1 MTCQRHVPSRMSLDL
16 HDQERVKI
24 DASQEK
30 RIAWIRSQ
38 CFVNKL
44 LTSETQLLPSTY
56 GIRHSKCASL
66 SGNVFGSFPRDSR
79 GFGAGMKLSAKYT
92 SSRRDLPKGFSLVEL
107 LLSLAVLL
115 VLTAVAIPVV
125 VRSLQSYQLNS
136 VASQFAGMLKF
147 TKFEAIRQNT
157 LVGCQ
162 IVRQGSNWF
171 VWVDSNGNGI
181 ADGAEPQMVIT
192 GSLTLLPE
200 ASVPSPAPIV
210 ASLGPGRSSFLY
222 VVWSGVNASV
232 IYDQRGVLYYPG
244 GVTEAYA
251 YYLGNRNDPN
261 FGYRAIIVLP
271 SGAVQVWTSSSA
283 GDWQRVS

>member
-1 MTCQRHVPSRMSLDL
+1 
-16 HDQERVKI
+16 
-24 DASQEK
+24 
-30 RIAWIRSQ
+30 
-38 CFVNKL
+38 
-44 LTSETQLLPSTY
+44 
-56 GIRHSKCASL
+56 
-66 SGNVFGSFPRDSR
+66 
-79 GFGAGMKLSAKYT
+79 MKLSDTYCP
-92 SSRRDLPKGFSLVEL
+92 SRRDLPNGFSLVEL

-157 LVGCQ
+157 RVGCQ

-200 ASVPSPAPIV
+200 ASVPSPAPII
-210 ASLGPGRSSFLY
+210 ASLGPGSSSFLY

-232 IYDQRGVLYYPG
+232 IYDQRGVLFYPG

-251 YYLGNRNDPN
+251 YYLGNPNDSN

>member
-1 MTCQRHVPSRMSLDL
+1 M
-16 HDQERVKI
+16 
-24 DASQEK
+24 
-30 RIAWIRSQ
+30 
-38 CFVNKL
+38 
-44 LTSETQLLPSTY
+44 
-56 GIRHSKCASL
+56 
-66 SGNVFGSFPRDSR
+66 FGSFPRDSR